1 MPVYMK
7 LKSNGTTLV
16 FALYDSKSEAQRVCA
31 VLNALSDKWEFFCD

>member
-16 FALYDSKSEAQRVCA
+16 FGIYDSQSEAQRICA
-31 VLNALSDKWEFFCD
+31 VLNALNDK